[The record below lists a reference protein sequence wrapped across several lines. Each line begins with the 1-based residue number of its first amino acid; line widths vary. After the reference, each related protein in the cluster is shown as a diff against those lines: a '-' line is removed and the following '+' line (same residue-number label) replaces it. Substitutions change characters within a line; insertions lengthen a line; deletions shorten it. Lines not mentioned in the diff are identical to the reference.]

1 MPKLY
6 QTHTLQTIH
15 DNEWYWAR
23 GKYEYMAHYGQ
34 WRAKQGKDIKSLSS
48 NLNFQIVGPIQKPE
62 DHE

>member
-23 GKYEYMAHYGQ
+23 YKTEYMPMFSMWKAELGKTI
-34 WRAKQGKDIKSLSS
+34 KQSYPKH
-48 NLNFQIVGPIQKPE
+48 NLQIVGPIQKPE